1 MFWQNQA
8 LSCKHI
14 YIRTSGEEKKKKS
27 LSLLHVFVR
36 IVSET
41 ESSLGIKCLVMASWH
56 SRDLNSHPSGHDVEA

>member
-8 LSCKHI
+8 LTCKHI
-14 YIRTSGEEKKKKS
+14 YIRTSGEGEKKN